1 MGNNYMKFKYLSLSL
16 LLNIAFMST
25 VPNAGAGQILNLSE
39 YIKEIVFKA
48 KPVLG
53 KKVSQETFNG
63 KPILI
68 TFFASW

>member
-1 MGNNYMKFKYLSLSL
+1 MKLKYLSLSL
-16 LLNIAFMST
+16 LFYIAFLSA
-25 VPNAGAGQILNLSE
+25 VPSAGADQILNLSE
-39 YIKEIVFKA
+39 NIKDILLQA

-53 KKVSQETFNG
+53 KKVSQKTFNG

>member
-1 MGNNYMKFKYLSLSL
+1 MGNNYMKFKYLSLTL
-16 LLNIAFMST
+16 LLYIGFLSA
-25 VPNAGAGQILNLSE
+25 VPSAGAGQILNLSE
-39 YIKEIVFKA
+39 NIKEIVLKA

>member
-1 MGNNYMKFKYLSLSL
+1 MGNNYMKFTYLSLTL
-16 LLNIAFMST
+16 FLNIAIISA
-25 VPNAGAGQILNLSE
+25 VSSAGAGQILNLSE

>member
-1 MGNNYMKFKYLSLSL
+1 MGNNYMKFTYLSLTL
-16 LLNIAFMST
+16 FLNIAIISA
-25 VPNAGAGQILNLSE
+25 VSSAGAGQILNLSE

-63 KPILI
+63 KSILI

>member
-1 MGNNYMKFKYLSLSL
+1 MKLKYLSLSL
-16 LLNIAFMST
+16 LLYVGFLSA
-25 VPNAGAGQILNLSE
+25 VPSAGADQILNLSKN
-39 YIKEIVFKA
+39 IKEILLQA

-53 KKVSQETFNG
+53 KKVSQKTFNG

>member
-1 MGNNYMKFKYLSLSL
+1 MGNNHMKFKYLSLTL
-16 LLNIAFMST
+16 ILNIAFMSA
-25 VPNAGAGQILNLSE
+25 VPSAGAGQILNLSE
-39 YIKEIVFKA
+39 NIKEIILKA

-53 KKVSQETFNG
+53 KKVSQKTFNG